1 MQNPGNQN
9 TGNSMDFMWIAV
21 LVIAAGVLVW
31 YFYSDSIIRAFLYVK
46 LSEASF
52 IQLFT
57 TQINTVIDELQYY
70 INAPQNVKLEYVQLW
85 LNDIGDYFRIPVTTI
100 LVGLAGYL
108 YFLHPSLKFNTVFD
122 MKSLKEAEKE
132 NWPQI
137 TPVTSIDLV
146 KTPINEG
153 PWAMALSPMEFAK
166 KYKLLEEIKD
176 PQTNNRHRNKLKVKI
191 IEAKATTVFSRQM
204 GPVFQGVDKL
214 PVYMQAL
221 FGIFAAKA
229 LQDRTAATA
238 LLEQIARSAKSSRLD
253 FSGAKEL
260 ALKYENNETIQ
271 LITKRHTYV
280 YGVMASMLLF
290 ARTDGV
296 FASADFLW
304 LKPIDRHLW
313 YMLNNIGRQTP
324 VAEVAGPFAHWLAER
339 KLGRKV
345 TQPMI
350 KEAVKA
356 LEEAVQQ
363 LIYRSDNEL
372 VDPLEDIR

>member
-1 MQNPGNQN
+1 MQNSGNQN

-21 LVIAAGVLVW
+21 LVLAAGVLVW
-31 YFYSDSIIRAFLYVK
+31 YFYSNSIIRAILYVK
-46 LSEASF
+46 LGEASF
-52 IQLFT
+52 IQFFT
-57 TQINTVIDELQYY
+57 SQINAVTDELRYY
-70 INAPQNVKLEYVQLW
+70 INAPQNVKLEYIQLW
-85 LNDIGDYFRIPVTTI
+85 FNDIGYYFRIPVATI
-100 LVGLAGYL
+100 LLGLAGYL
-108 YFLHPSLKFNTVFD
+108 YFLHPALKFNTVFD

-137 TPVTSIDLV
+137 TPVSSIDLV

-166 KYKLLEEIKD
+166 KYKLLEEVND
-176 PQTNNRHRNKLKVKI
+176 PQTNKRNNKLKVKV
-191 IEAKATTVFSRQM
+191 IEPKATAVFNQQM
-204 GPVFQGVDKL
+204 GPVFQGIEKL
-214 PVYMQAL
+214 PVYIQAL

-229 LQDRTAATA
+229 LQDRTAATD
-238 LLEQIARSAKSSRLD
+238 LLEQIARSAKDSRLD

-260 ALKYENNETIQ
+260 ALKYETNETIQ
-271 LITKRHTYV
+271 LITSRHTYV

-304 LKPIDRHLW
+304 LKPVDRHLW

-356 LEEAVQQ
+356 LEEAIQQ
-363 LIYRSDNEL
+363 LIYRPENTL